1 MQSKIIFL
9 VLFML
14 SFTVMHDTVIH
25 MLDDNKSLPVSEYV
39 KNTKQISDVS
49 DVQDMHDIFHF
60 IALISRMHI
69 SLETLKTGNTFSGYV
84 FQYALPSLKNSTKP
98 PIA

>member
-14 SFTVMHDTVIH
+14 SFTVMHDTLIC
-25 MLDDNKSLPVSEYV
+25 MIDDNKGLPVSEYV
-39 KNTKQISDVS
+39 KNTKQINDVS
-49 DVQDMHDIFHF
+49 EVQEMHDIFHF
-60 IALISRMHI
+60 IALVSGTYI
-69 SLETLKTGNTFSGYV
+69 SLEPLKSGNTFSGYV
-84 FQYALPSLKNSTKP
+84 FQYALLSLKNSTKP

>member
-14 SFTVMHDTVIH
+14 SFTVMHDTLIC
-25 MLDDNKSLPVSEYV
+25 MIDDNKGLPVSEYL
-39 KNTKQISDVS
+39 KNTKQINDVS
-49 DVQDMHDIFHF
+49 EVQEMHDIFHF
-60 IALISRMHI
+60 IALISEKHMF
-69 SLETLKTGNTFSGYV
+69 LEPLKEGNTFSSYL
-84 FQYALPSLKNSTKP
+84 FQYALPSLKNSSKP

>member
-9 VLFML
+9 MLFML
-14 SFTVMHDTVIH
+14 SFSVMHDTVIH
-25 MLDDNKSLPVSEYV
+25 ILDNKKLPISEYV
-39 KNTKQISDVS
+39 KNVEHINDVS

-60 IALISRMHI
+60 VALISEKYI
-69 SLETLKTGNTFSGYV
+69 SLEPLKTKNTFSGYL
-84 FQYALPSLKNSTKP
+84 FQYTLLSLQNSTKP